1 MATITL
7 NKKDVLK
14 LIGRNIS
21 DKDLEKASMMG
32 TPVEDITAN
41 EITVE
46 VFPNRPDLLSEEGFA
61 RALSSFLGVKKGLR
75 EYKVNN
81 SNYKFKID
89 PKVKKVRPCV
99 AQAVVKDIKL
109 DSDVVNS
116 LMKLQEKIHMTHGR
130 NRKKVS
136 MGLYDLDK
144 VQFPLTYTTKPID
157 FKFQPLDMEEKLSL
171 HEILE
176 KHPKGIEFGHLL
188 EGFKEY
194 PVWLDANNKV
204 LSMPPIINSE
214 DTRVTIE
221 TKNLF
226 IDSTGTDQNAVELA
240 INIIVAACSDRGGK
254 VYQVNNFPSMKPK
267 SMKLDLN
274 YVNKLTGLDVKQ
286 NQVKTLFE
294 RMGLGVKG
302 NTVLIPAYRSDIIG
316 QVDLAEELA
325 IAYNYDNIKPEI
337 PNISTIGEEDSFEKF
352 KRRVA
357 ETLVGLGL
365 LEANTYHLI
374 NSEDQTKKMNFE
386 FKLVKLKNSLSREY
400 DSLRAWLIPSLMMV
414 LKNNRHREYAQNI
427 FEIGRVFKDGEEI
440 SRVAVLLSS
449 VNVGF
454 TEIKQILDSLALSLG
469 VKFNLKETEHKSFVA
484 GRVARVS
491 CKGKEI
497 AYIGEIHPKCLE
509 NFELEMPVAA
519 LELNLSELR
528 KVM

>member
-21 DKDLEKASMMG
+21 DKDIEKAAMLG
-32 TPVEDITAN
+32 TPVEEVDAN

-61 RALSSFLGVKKGLR
+61 RALSAFLGIKKGLR
-75 EYKVNN
+75 NYNVNK
-81 SNYKFKID
+81 SSYKFKID
-89 PKVKKVRPCV
+89 PKVKNVRPCV

-109 DSDVVNS
+109 DADTVNS
-116 LMKLQEKIHMTHGR
+116 LMKLQEKIHLTHGR

-144 VQFPLTYTTKPID
+144 MKFPLIYTTKPTD
-157 FKFQPLDMEEKLSL
+157 FKFQPLDGEKMSL

-176 KHPKGIEFGHLL
+176 RHPKGIEFAHLL

-194 PVWLDANNKV
+194 PVWIDANNKV

-214 DTRVTIE
+214 DTRVTTE

-226 IDSTGTDQNAVELA
+226 IDSTGTDQNAVEQA
-240 INIIVAACSDRGGK
+240 INIIVAACADRGGK
-254 VYQVNNFPSMKPK
+254 IYQVNNFPDMKAK
-267 SMKLDLN
+267 SMKLDLD
-274 YVNKLTGLDVKQ
+274 YVNKLTGLNVKQ
-286 NQVKTLFE
+286 SEVKALLG
-294 RMGLGVKG
+294 RMGLGLNGKS
-302 NTVLIPAYRSDIIG
+302 VLIPAYRSDVIG
-316 QVDLAEELA
+316 QADLAEEIA
-325 IAYNYDNIKPEI
+325 IAYNYDNIKAEI
-337 PNISTIGEEDSFEKF
+337 PNISTIGEEDGFEKL
-352 KRRVA
+352 K
-357 ETLVGLGL
+357 LKISNILSGLGL

-374 NSEDQTKKMNFE
+374 NSEDQTKKMNCNIKF
-386 FKLVKLKNSLSREY
+386 VKLKNSTSKEY
-400 DSLRAWLIPSLMMV
+400 DSLRAWLIPSLMQV
-414 LKNNRHREYAQNI
+414 LKNNRHREYPQNV
-427 FEIGRVFKDGEEI
+427 FEIGRVFVNNEEI
-440 SRVAVLLSS
+440 TRVAVLLND

-454 TEIKQILDSLALSLG
+454 TEIKQILDALELSLG
-469 VKFNLKETEHKSFVA
+469 VKFSLKEAEHSSFIS

-497 AYIGEIHPKCLE
+497 AYIGEIHPRCLE
-509 NFELEMPVAA
+509 NFELETPVAA
-519 LELNLSELR
+519 LELNLSELS

>member
-14 LIGRNIS
+14 LIGKNVS

-32 TPVEDITAN
+32 TPVE
-41 EITVE
+41 EITKDEITIE

-61 RALSSFLGVKKGLR
+61 RALSAFLGIKKGLR
-75 EYKVNN
+75 NYKVNK

-89 PKVKKVRPCV
+89 AKVKNVRPCV
-99 AQAVVKDIKL
+99 SQAVVKDIKL

-116 LMKLQEKIHMTHGR
+116 LMKLQEKIHLTHGR

-144 VQFPLTYTTKPID
+144 MKFPLTYTTKPVD
-157 FKFQPLDMEEKLSL
+157 FKFQPLDSDEKMSL
-171 HEILE
+171 HDVLE
-176 KHPKGIEFGHLL
+176 VHPKGIEFAHLL
-188 EGFKEY
+188 NGFKEY
-194 PVWLDANNKV
+194 PVWLDKDNKV

-214 DTRVTIE
+214 DTRVTTE
-221 TKNLF
+221 TRNLF

-254 VYQVNNFPSMKPK
+254 LYQVNNFPSMKPK

-274 YVNKLTGLDVKQ
+274 YVNKLTGLNVKSSEI
-286 NQVKTLFE
+286 KGLFD
-294 RMGLGVKG
+294 RMGLGLKG
-302 NTVLIPAYRSDIIG
+302 SNVLIPAYRSDIIG
-316 QVDLAEELA
+316 QVDLAEEIA
-325 IAYNYDNIKPEI
+325 IAYGYDNIKAEI
-337 PNISTIGEEDSFEKF
+337 PNISTIGEEDKFEKF

-357 ETLVGLGL
+357 ETLIGLGL
-365 LEANTYHLI
+365 LEVNNYHLI
-374 NSEDQTKKMNFE
+374 NSEDQTKKMNATIPF
-386 FKLVKLKNSLSREY
+386 VKLKNSLSQEY
-400 DSLRAWLIPSLMMV
+400 DSLRVWIIPSLMLS
-414 LKNNRHREYAQNI
+414 LKSNRHRESPQNI
-427 FEIGRVFKDGEEI
+427 FEIGRIFSEKGETT
-440 SRVAVLLSS
+440 RVAVLLSN
-449 VNVGF
+449 VNSGF
-454 TEIKQILDSLALSLG
+454 TEIKQVLDALALSLG
-469 VKFNLKETEHKSFVA
+469 VKFDLKETEHSSFIS
-484 GRVARVS
+484 GRVARVI

-519 LELNLSELR
+519 LELNLSELV